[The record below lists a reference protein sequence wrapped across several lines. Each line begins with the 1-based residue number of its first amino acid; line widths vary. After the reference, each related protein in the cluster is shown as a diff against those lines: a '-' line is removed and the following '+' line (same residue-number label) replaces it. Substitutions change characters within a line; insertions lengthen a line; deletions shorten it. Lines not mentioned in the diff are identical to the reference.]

1 MNPSDLNISAHSSSM
16 SERETAEKSHASRQW
31 PQYLLAILLVV
42 LATFLR
48 AIVDPL
54 FGEKFPYITYLA
66 ATSTIAW
73 YCGPRPATFAL
84 TLGFLS
90 AFYFFASPRGSFYVS
105 GIDAQVGA
113 VSYIAT
119 GAGIIYL
126 FFLVQRAEWE
136 ARENAD
142 RLWRKQSLLQN
153 EMREKESAQ
162 QAVVG
167 LLRKLVQAQEEERR
181 RISRELHDQCGQD
194 LTALRLALK
203 LIEDSLANEPGQTA
217 YFRTASELIDRIS
230 SEIHTLALNL
240 RPPELDDHGLVSAI
254 RSHLLTWCEI
264 SGLRADFESR
274 ISPEVVIPEE
284 VEIALYRTFQ
294 ESLTNVA
301 RHAQASHVSVLLMA
315 HDQRLDLIIEDDGV
329 GFEVHRQQIVEVRPS
344 RLGLLGMQ
352 ERLLA
357 VGGSL
362 EIESS
367 PGNGTTV
374 FAKVRL
380 DHFGKLSHDDS
391 SRAH

>member
-90 AFYFFASPRGSFYVS
+90 AFYLFASPRGSFYVS

-240 RPPELDDHGLVSAI
+240 RP
-254 RSHLLTWCEI
+254 
-264 SGLRADFESR
+264 
-274 ISPEVVIPEE
+274 
-284 VEIALYRTFQ
+284 RT
-294 ESLTNVA
+294 
-301 RHAQASHVSVLLMA
+301 
-315 HDQRLDLIIEDDGV
+315 
-329 GFEVHRQQIVEVRPS
+329 
-344 RLGLLGMQ
+344 
-352 ERLLA
+352 
-357 VGGSL
+357 
-362 EIESS
+362 
-367 PGNGTTV
+367 
-374 FAKVRL
+374 
-380 DHFGKLSHDDS
+380 
-391 SRAH
+391 